1 MNRRESE
8 ILLALATIYKSD
20 NLRSPVG
27 GDAACEIDMNTRLSD
42 LAVSDS
48 GFVFDPFS
56 GGTFTLNETGRAV
69 LNGLREGLSES
80 QIVERLRLEFNAV
93 TPKVEEDVRDF
104 LRTIN
109 EFGLSE

>member
-1 MNRRESE
+1 
-8 ILLALATIYKSD
+8 
-20 NLRSPVG
+20 
-27 GDAACEIDMNTRLSD
+27 MNTRLKD

-69 LNGLREGLSES
+69 LNGLREGLSEAE
-80 QIVERLRLEFNAV
+80 IVARLRTDFDSV
-93 TPKVEEDVRDF
+93 TPKVEEEVRDF
-104 LRTIN
+104 FRTIT

>member
-1 MNRRESE
+1 MSTRVRE
-8 ILLALATIYKSD
+8 
-20 NLRSPVG
+20 
-27 GDAACEIDMNTRLSD
+27 

-56 GGTFTLNETGRAV
+56 GGTFTLNESGRAV
-69 LNGLREGLSES
+69 LNGLREGLAEA
-80 QIVERLRLEFNAV
+80 QIVARLRTDFDSV

-104 LRTIN
+104 LRTIT

>member
-1 MNRRESE
+1 MKDASRKSCLRWPQSTR
-8 ILLALATIYKSD
+8 ATIYGR
-20 NLRSPVG
+20 LWRRSS
-27 GDAACEIDMNTRLSD
+27 CEVDVTTRLSD
-42 LAVSDS
+42 LAISDS

-80 QIVERLRLEFNAV
+80 KIVERLRLEFNAV

-104 LRTIN
+104 VRTIS

>member
-1 MNRRESE
+1 MS
-8 ILLALATIYKSD
+8 
-20 NLRSPVG
+20 
-27 GDAACEIDMNTRLSD
+27 TRLKD

-56 GGTFTLNETGRAV
+56 GGTFTLNETGRTV
-69 LNGLREGLSES
+69 LNGLRAGLSEAD
-80 QIVERLRLEFNAV
+80 IVAQLHSEFDAV

-104 LRTIN
+104 LRTIA